1 MKKTEAIK
9 IAGGKA
15 KLARLLNVTKG
26 AVSQWGDMIPEL
38 RALQLEKLVNDTAKQ
53 TETHKA

>member
-53 TETHKA
+53 TDEQKA